1 MSQIDL
7 LNNKISDL
15 KAALAA
21 LQVDQPA
28 AFAKFKHILLEA
40 NETQAI
46 LLVAGVTSTGIGSVS
61 LPVTLIPGTF
71 APTAIQA
78 DFVLP
83 PSMTFVSAT
92 LGPIPIGAGKSLQSS
107 LIGGDVRIIV
117 FGLNNNAIMDGTDF
131 SLNLKTTIKGSF
143 PIYIQNQVA
152 SDESG
157 NNLPMVGTSGIITVT

>member
-7 LNNKISDL
+7 LNAKISDL
-15 KAALAA
+15 KTALAA

-46 LLVAGVTSTGIGSVS
+46 LLVAGVMNTGIGPVS

-83 PSMTFVSAT
+83 PSMSFVSAT
-92 LGPIPIGAGKSLQSS
+92 LGPIPAGEGKSLQTSVVGTA
-107 LIGGDVRIIV
+107 IRVIV
-117 FGLNNNAIMDGTDF
+117 FGLNQTTITDGLDF
-131 SLNLKTTIKGSF
+131 TLNLKATVKGQF
-143 PIYIQNQVA
+143 PILLQNPVA
-152 SDESG
+152 SDAAG
-157 NNLPMVGTSGIITVT
+157 MTLPLCLTSGIIGVN